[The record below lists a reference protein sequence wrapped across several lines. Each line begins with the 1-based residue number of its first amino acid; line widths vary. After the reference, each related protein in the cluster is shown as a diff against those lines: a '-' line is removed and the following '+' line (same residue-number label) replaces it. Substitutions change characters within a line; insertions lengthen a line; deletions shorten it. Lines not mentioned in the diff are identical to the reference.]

1 MPNKKDKVFGT
12 GSIVLFVLIGLGL
25 IVAAI
30 RYALGLGAITNL
42 SDAYPWGI
50 WISFDL
56 LCGVA
61 LAAGAFV
68 TAAVVHIFGGE
79 TMKPLLRPAIVTGF
93 LGYLLVILALLVD
106 LGQYLRIWHLT
117 IYWNFHSPLFEVGW
131 CVMTYTTVL
140 ALEFAP
146 MVFERYNLK
155 APLKLFKRISIVL
168 IIAGIVLSTMHQSSL
183 GTMFLIMPEKLH
195 PLWHTPLL
203 PVLFLTSA
211 IAVGIA
217 MVIFESTISARA
229 FKREPETF
237 AQGRLAIG
245 LPWVLGIYFI
255 MKIADLIVQGDF
267 GLLFEGSVASYLFIL
282 EIVIGVIIP
291 FFIFLNKGVRQSTKA
306 MFNGSLFV
314 IAGLI
319 LNRFNVSL
327 FGIKAPAHAWYFPH
341 LMEIIITVGIV
352 SAGIMAYYL
361 IARYFP
367 VFAEEPSH

>member
-1 MPNKKDKVFGT
+1 MASKKDKVFGT
-12 GSIVLFVLIGLGL
+12 GSIVLFVLIGLAL
-25 IVAAI
+25 IVALI
-30 RYALGLGAITNL
+30 RYFFGLGAISNL

-68 TAAVVHIFGGE
+68 VAASVHIFGGE
-79 TMKPLLRPAIVTGF
+79 TMKPLLRPAILTGF
-93 LGYLLVILALLVD
+93 LGYILVVLALLVD
-106 LGQYLRIWHLT
+106 LGQYYRIWHLM
-117 IYWNFHSPLFEVGW
+117 IYWNLHSPLFEVGW
-131 CVMTYTTVL
+131 CVMLYLTVL

-146 MVFERYNLK
+146 MALERYNLK
-155 APLKLFKRISIVL
+155 VPLKFLKRISIGL

-183 GTMFLIMPEKLH
+183 GTLFLIMPDKLH
-195 PLWHTPLL
+195 ALWHTPIL
-203 PVLFLTSA
+203 PVLFLMSA

-217 MVIFESTISARA
+217 MVIFESTISTKV
-229 FKREPETF
+229 FKREPETV
-237 AQGRLAIG
+237 AQGKLAIG

-255 MKIADLIVQGDF
+255 MKIADLAVQGDL
-267 GLLFEGSVASYLFIL
+267 GLIFEGSTASYLFIL
-282 EIVIGVIIP
+282 EMIIGVIIP
-291 FFIFLNKGVRQSTKA
+291 FFIFMSKGVRKSTKA

-314 IAGLI
+314 IAGLV

-327 FGIKAPAHAWYFPH
+327 FGISAPESAGYFPH
-341 LMEIIITVGIV
+341 LMEILITVGIV

-367 VFAEEPSH
+367 VFAEEHSH

>member
-1 MPNKKDKVFGT
+1 MPNKQDKLIGN
-12 GSIVLFVLIGLGL
+12 GSIILIVLIALGL
-25 IVAAI
+25 IVALI
-30 RYALGLGAITNL
+30 RYFFGLGAISNL

-68 TAAVVHIFGGE
+68 TAAAVHIFGGE
-79 TMKPLLRPAIVTGF
+79 TMKPLLRPAILTGF
-93 LGYLLVILALLVD
+93 LGYVLVVLALLVD
-106 LGQYLRIWHLT
+106 LGQYQRIWHLL
-117 IYWNFHSPLFEVGW
+117 IFWNLHSPLFEVGW

-140 ALEFAP
+140 ALEFVP
-146 MVFERYNLK
+146 IVLERYKLK
-155 APLKLFKRISIVL
+155 TPLKFFKKISIGL

-195 PLWHTPLL
+195 ALWHTPFI

-217 MVIFESTISARA
+217 MVIFESTISTRV
-229 FKREPETF
+229 FKRESETA
-237 AQGRLAIG
+237 AQGKLALG
-245 LPWVLGIYFI
+245 LPWVLGLYFI
-255 MKIADLIVQGDF
+255 MKIADLAAQGELGLIV
-267 GLLFEGSVASYLFIL
+267 EGSKASYLFML
-282 EIVIGVIIP
+282 ELIIGVIIP
-291 FFIFLNKGVRQSTKA
+291 FFIFLSKSVRKSTKA

-327 FGIKAPAHAWYFPH
+327 FSIKAPEQAWYFPH
-341 LMEIIITVGIV
+341 LMEILITTGIV
-352 SAGIMAYYL
+352 SAGIFAYYL
-361 IARYFP
+361 IARHFP
-367 VFAEEPSH
+367 VFAEEH

>member
-1 MPNKKDKVFGT
+1 MANKKEKIFGT
-12 GSIVLFVLIGLGL
+12 GSIVLFVLIGLAL
-25 IVAAI
+25 IVALI
-30 RYALGLGAITNL
+30 RYFLGLGAITNL

-93 LGYLLVILALLVD
+93 LGYLLVIMALLVD
-106 LGQYLRIWHLT
+106 LGQYLRIWHL
-117 IYWNFHSPLFEVGW
+117 IIFWNFHSPLFEVGW

-155 APLKLFKRISIVL
+155 APLKLFKKISIVL

-195 PLWHTPLL
+195 PLWHTPIL

-217 MVIFESTISARA
+217 MVIFESTISAKV
-229 FKREPETF
+229 FKRKPETF

-255 MKIADLIVQGDF
+255 MKLADLIVQGDF
-267 GLLFEGSVASYLFIL
+267 GLLFKGSAASYLFIL
-282 EIVIGVIIP
+282 EMVIGVIIP
-291 FFIFLNKGVRQSTKA
+291 FFIFLSKRVRQSTKA

-319 LNRFNVSL
+319 LNRFNVSM
-327 FGIKAPAHAWYFPH
+327 FGIKAPAYAWYFPH
-341 LMEIIITVGIV
+341 VMEIIITVGLV

-361 IARYFP
+361 IVRNFP
-367 VFAEEPSH
+367 VLTEEPSH

>member
-1 MPNKKDKVFGT
+1 MANKKDKVFGT
-12 GSIVLFVLIGLGL
+12 GSIVLFTLIGLAL
-25 IVAAI
+25 IVALI
-30 RYALGLGAITNL
+30 RYFFGLGAISNL

-79 TMKPLLRPAIVTGF
+79 TMKPLLRPAILTGF
-93 LGYLLVILALLVD
+93 LGYILVVLALLVD
-106 LGQYLRIWHLT
+106 LGQYHRIWHLT
-117 IYWNFHSPLFEVGW
+117 IFWNLHSPLFEVGW
-131 CVMTYTTVL
+131 CVMMYLTVL

-146 MVFERYNLK
+146 IVLERYKLQ
-155 APLKLFKRISIVL
+155 APLKIFKRISIVL
-168 IIAGIVLSTMHQSSL
+168 IVVGIVLSTMHQSSL

-195 PLWHTPLL
+195 PLWHTPIL

-217 MVIFESTISARA
+217 MVIFESTISMRV
-229 FKREPETF
+229 FKREPETV
-237 AQGRLAIG
+237 AQGKLAIG
-245 LPWVLGIYFI
+245 LPWVLAIYFI
-255 MKIADLIVQGDF
+255 MKIADLAVQGDL
-267 GLLFEGSVASYLFIL
+267 GLIFEGSTASNLFIL
-282 EIVIGVIIP
+282 EMIIGVIIP
-291 FFIFLNKGVRQSTKA
+291 FFFFMSKGVRQSTKA
-306 MFNGSLFV
+306 MFNGSIFV

-327 FGIKAPAHAWYFPH
+327 FGIKAPETAWYFPH
-341 LMEIIITVGIV
+341 IMEILITVGIV

-361 IARYFP
+361 ISRFFP
-367 VFAEEPSH
+367 VFAEEH